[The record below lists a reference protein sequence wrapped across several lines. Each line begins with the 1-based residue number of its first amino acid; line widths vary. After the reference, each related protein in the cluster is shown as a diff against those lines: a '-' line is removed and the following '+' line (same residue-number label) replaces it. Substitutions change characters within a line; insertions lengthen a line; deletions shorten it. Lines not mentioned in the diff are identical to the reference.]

1 MMKSINP
8 YNQQILATYQEF
20 SDSKIQ
26 KAITLSAVTYTS
38 WKTAT
43 LVDRIRLIKK
53 LSNNLRSQKVK
64 LVEMMTLEM
73 GKIKKEALAE
83 VEKCAWLC
91 DYYADNAHTLLAARH
106 VKTEMYKSYVT
117 YQPLGT
123 VLAVMPW
130 NFPFWQVFRAAV
142 PALLAGNTMLLKHA
156 SNVFGCALLIEQL
169 FLDSGFPKGA
179 FISLL
184 IGSQKVEQVIKARSV
199 VGVALTGSEMAGS
212 AVASLAGKN
221 IKRQVLELGGSDAF
235 IVLDDADLAKAA
247 DVAVASRMLNAGQS
261 CIASKRFFVEE
272 KIQESFLDEVIKRL
286 KKLKIDNPLSENTNM
301 GPMAR
306 VDLADELHAQLQKGL
321 RQGAQV
327 MHGGNR
333 DQCLFEPTL
342 LYLPTAD
349 NILASEETFGPLMPV
364 VSFSTEQEAIRM
376 ANDSR
381 FGLGGSVWTRD
392 LGKGEEIALQ
402 VEAGAVFV
410 NGMVRSDP
418 RLPFGGIKDSGYGR
432 ELSQEGILEF
442 VNTKTVVV
450 EQ

>member
-1 MMKSINP
+1 
-8 YNQQILATYQEF
+8 
-20 SDSKIQ
+20 
-26 KAITLSAVTYTS
+26 
-38 WKTAT
+38 
-43 LVDRIRLIKK
+43 
-53 LSNNLRSQKVK
+53 
-64 LVEMMTLEM
+64 
-73 GKIKKEALAE
+73 
-83 VEKCAWLC
+83 
-91 DYYADNAHTLLAARH
+91 
-106 VKTEMYKSYVT
+106 
-117 YQPLGT
+117 
-123 VLAVMPW
+123 
-130 NFPFWQVFRAAV
+130 
-142 PALLAGNTMLLKHA
+142 
-156 SNVFGCALLIEQL
+156 
-169 FLDSGFPKGA
+169 
-179 FISLL
+179 
-184 IGSQKVEQVIKARSV
+184 
-199 VGVALTGSEMAGS
+199 
-212 AVASLAGKN
+212 
-221 IKRQVLELGGSDAF
+221 
-235 IVLDDADLAKAA
+235 
-247 DVAVASRMLNAGQS
+247 MLNAGQS

-333 DQCLFEPTL
+333 DQWLFEPTL

>member
-1 MMKSINP
+1 MKSINP
-8 YNQQILATYQEF
+8 FNQQLLATYQEF
-20 SDSKIQ
+20 SDSEIQ
-26 KAITLSAVTYTS
+26 KAISLSAKTYQS
-38 WKTAT
+38 WKTIGLA
-43 LVDRIRLIKK
+43 DRIKLVKK
-53 LSNNLRSQKVK
+53 LSKKLLSQKVE
-64 LVEMMTLEM
+64 LADMMTLEM

-91 DYYADNAHTLLAARH
+91 DYYADNAEILLAARH